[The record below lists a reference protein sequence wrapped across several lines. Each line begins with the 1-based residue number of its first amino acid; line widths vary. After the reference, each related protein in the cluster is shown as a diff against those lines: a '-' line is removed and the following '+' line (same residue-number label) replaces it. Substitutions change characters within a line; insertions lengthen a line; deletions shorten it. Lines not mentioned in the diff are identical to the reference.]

1 VLLVLVVAQ
10 CPVVVVL
17 LLFPAA
23 LVLLVLVL
31 LALVRVRVRF
41 RLVLDARV
49 VMPAV
54 VLPLPPVLALAAPTL
69 GPVQA
74 ALLSQS
80 RRRCRDDRVRVSAV
94 RRVPRPV
101 PATAMT

>member
-1 VLLVLVVAQ
+1 VLVVAQ

-17 LLFPAA
+17 LLFPAV
-23 LVLLVLVL
+23 VLLLLL
-31 LALVRVRVRF
+31 LALVRVREWVLVRV
-41 RLVLDARV
+41 RLLLDARV

-80 RRRCRDDRVRVSAV
+80 RRRCRDDRARVSAV